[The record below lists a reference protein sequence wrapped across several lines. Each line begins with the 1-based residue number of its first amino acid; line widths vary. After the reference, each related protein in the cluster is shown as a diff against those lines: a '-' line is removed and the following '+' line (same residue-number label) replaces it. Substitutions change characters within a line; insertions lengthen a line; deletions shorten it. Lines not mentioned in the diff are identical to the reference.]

1 MADKIDFIET
11 GAAAISQSDME
22 SLCRLLPKTR
32 LYNTYA
38 STETGIIS
46 TYNYN
51 DGKCMAGCLGKPM
64 KHSEFFIT
72 EDGHIACK
80 GDTIMSGYVG
90 DPEKTSTVLRNGII
104 YTSDMGV
111 IDDEGMLH
119 LKGREDDVIN
129 VGGFKVSPVEVE
141 DVALSYYGINDF
153 SPSDIKEFFEKLNI
167 VQKKN
172 QKVFIPSSKK
182 VSGVLDCCLTPPGD
196 HLSFDGSMYHIEKWN
211 SDGYKYELLSAR
223 QRGIL

>member
-1 MADKIDFIET
+1 M
-11 GAAAISQSDME
+11 S
-22 SLCRLLPKTR
+22 
-32 LYNTYA
+32 NTIGNINFKEA
-38 STETGIIS
+38 
-46 TYNYN
+46 
-51 DGKCMAGCLGKPM
+51 
-64 KHSEFFIT
+64 EFFYKNPHALVDYSQMQSFSLI
-72 EDGHIACK
+72 K
-80 GDTIMSGYVG
+80 S
-90 DPEKTSTVLRNGII
+90 S
-104 YTSDMGV
+104 
-111 IDDEGMLH
+111 
-119 LKGREDDVIN
+119 
-129 VGGFKVSPVEVE
+129 VEIF
-141 DVALSYYGINDF
+141 AYYGINDF